1 MTTEELAQLGYRPSM
16 GSANLNAAQAS
27 VSPQDL
33 EQFYAAAGN
42 AAAPEMPVAGPHPQ
56 FDPAILTQRMGST
69 PSIDQQ
75 NQVNANQIAMMGGN
89 QLLPPSDPNNI
100 TSSLFQVADA
110 TNGGTVIVPPNPS
123 IQNTS
128 AATLSPKAQQSESAA
143 QTQPE
148 SINKNVATALGFP
161 QFSDWAKASGLP
173 RQVMPDERKVILEKY
188 LDQQKDFMARQDPEK
203 ILKLQ
208 QMQHE
213 ISSQGMKDQNL
224 QAQTAESQ
232 SKVISGELAKQQAL
246 DTVSNQIADL
256 ETQRDNLMTVA
267 SHPELNAMTGVA
279 GQYNPGLTGSQRD
292 LKARLEQIG
301 GQQLIGGINKI
312 KDEAANPNGTL
323 GLRIT
328 QQEALA
334 VKNAVQRLQRYQDP
348 TTFSNSAMEAAQ
360 FLDKAIAAK
369 RAQLSRM
376 PSVNQDLLKQFS
388 YTPNGTASAAQQSA
402 TKQATADPSIK
413 TILGK
418 GTFQSLGNGQWKQIQ

>member
-1 MTTEELAQLGYRPSM
+1 MTNEELAQLGYRPSM
-16 GSANLNAAQAS
+16 GSADLNAAQAS

-33 EQFYAAAGN
+33 QQFYAAAGN
-42 AAAPEMPVAGPHPQ
+42 AVFPEMAVPGPRPQ
-56 FDPAILTQRMGST
+56 FDPALLTQLMGT
-69 PSIDQQ
+69 APSAATESDQ
-75 NQVNANQIAMMGGN
+75 A
-89 QLLPPSDPNNI
+89 LPQSDPNNI
-100 TSSLFQVADA
+100 TSSLFQVADSPD
-110 TNGGTVIVPPNPS
+110 GGTLILPPNS
-123 IQNTS
+123 GAANTYGGTPVPEIS
-128 AATLSPKAQQSESAA
+128 STASQPQQSESRA
-143 QTQPE
+143 QPQNATPNQ
-148 SINKNVATALGFP
+148 NVATKLGFP

-173 RQVMPDERKVILEKY
+173 RQVMPEERKIILEKY

-208 QMQHE
+208 QMQHD

-267 SHPELNAMTGVA
+267 RHPELNAMTGVA

-360 FLDKAIAAK
+360 FLDKGIAAK

-388 YTPNGTASAAQQSA
+388 YTPNGTASAAQEPA
-402 TKQATADPSIK
+402 TTQTPVATMIK
-413 TILGK
+413 TIPGK